1 MNSSSKVGH
10 LTHWG
15 QVTHICISKLW
26 LVQIMACH
34 LAGTP
39 SHYLNQCWYIVNWTL
54 GHKLQW
60 NLNPNLYIFIQEF
73 QNAFENGVWKMV
85 SILSHPQ
92 CVDMNK
98 VFMLVYSGSVT
109 RPEMDQ
115 NWLLLPWALG
125 RFWHRVV
132 LANYGVK
139 KTTWECVGSM
149 SEQLWVLIGRALSAQ
164 RRFDIGLMSPDNFS
178 PTSVQRQP
186 Q

>member
-1 MNSSSKVGH
+1 
-10 LTHWG
+10 
-15 QVTHICISKLW
+15 
-26 LVQIMACH
+26 MACH

-60 NLNPNLYIFIQEF
+60 NLNPNLYFFIQEF
-73 QNAFENGVWKMV
+73 KMHLKMASGKYGVWKMV
-85 SILSHPQ
+85 SILSQPQ

-98 VFMLVYSGSVT
+98 VFMLVYSRSVT

-115 NWLLLPWALG
+115 NWLLLPALG

-139 KTTWECVGSM
+139 KTTWEYVLGRCRNNFGSLLAVHCQPNVA
-149 SEQLWVLIGRALSAQ
+149 SKLSWRRPTTSAQ
-164 RRFDIGLMSPDNFS
+164 YRFNVSHNS
-178 PTSVQRQP
+178 RE
-186 Q
+186 